1 MSRESR
7 IVLTTMVMVYQDD
20 GSFLVEKRLKNDWPG
35 INFPGGHVEDDESI
49 EECAIRETYEE
60 TGLTLKDVEQVG
72 TIEWNLP
79 QEKIRHFCVLFRSKH
94 FSGSIKASNEGP
106 IFWMKKEELSKH
118 PLSLDF
124 DKVFAITSK
133 GLNL

>member
-1 MSRESR
+1 
-7 IVLTTMVMVYQDD
+7 MVMVYRDD

-35 INFPGGHVEDDESI
+35 LNFPGGHVEDDESV

-60 TGLTLKDVEQVG
+60 TGLTLEDAEQVG

-79 QEKIRHFCVLFRSKH
+79 QEKTRHFCVLFRSKH

-106 IFWMKKEELSKH
+106 IFWIRKEELSEH

-124 DKVFAITSK
+124 DKVFAIASK